1 MKNNNRVK
9 DDPYVPARR
18 QEPRTAEPSLSQE
31 FIKYS
36 ETVTL
41 ERFVKKGDVVYGQR
55 ITKRSDGVPLLMIR
69 KK

>member
-1 MKNNNRVK
+1 MKNNNYGKNNRYALAK
-9 DDPYVPARR
+9 R
-18 QEPRTAEPSLSQE
+18 QEPRPAEPSLSQQ